1 MSFRLV
7 EEKLNNEGNNF
18 KSCKEFFKDIRY
30 HKEVNNSSPL
40 KTDMDNFMLCL
51 ILGLKLNK
59 KEKYQNYKFQ
69 SSPFASQYIDAYLDT
84 RESITG
90 LLLLKI
96 IKSKNVDKNDKEK
109 VKNLLQEVLD
119 TNESIYLKKE
129 YIDLMH
135 EYYVGGYCA
144 LLNEFNNKP
153 PEEVSVFF
161 EKYNNL

>member
-59 KEKYQNYKFQ
+59 NLNHQGRYYLIC
-69 SSPFASQYIDAYLDT
+69 YIKWRIMYIF
-84 RESITG
+84 RGISNG
-90 LLLLKI
+90 KLLIKI
-96 IKSKNVDKNDKEK
+96 
-109 VKNLLQEVLD
+109 
-119 TNESIYLKKE
+119 
-129 YIDLMH
+129 
-135 EYYVGGYCA
+135 
-144 LLNEFNNKP
+144 FN
-153 PEEVSVFF
+153 
-161 EKYNNL
+161 